1 MPIGRARKKPSA
13 VRRVLRSLATK
24 AKRLLHKVAEDRWSS
39 AGGVVVASGTVA
51 LIRQKKTWTLP
62 KGRIDPGE
70 SISRAARREVLE
82 ETGLRTSVTEY
93 LGVLEG
99 ARHDTHWFLMS
110 VQAEVGEHDDEVDEV
125 RFVKPGKARRL
136 LRAGSDK
143 RVLARALAA
152 LAGRLPRGSRI
163 A

>member
-1 MPIGRARKKPSA
+1 MRRALKT
-13 VRRVLRSLATK
+13 LATR
-24 AKRLLHKVAEDRWSS
+24 AKKLLHRVAEDRWSS
-39 AGGVVVASGTVA
+39 AGGVVFSEGTIA

-82 ETGLRTSVTEY
+82 ETGLRVSITEY

-99 ARHDTHWFLMS
+99 TRHDTHWFLMTLQ
-110 VQAEVGEHDDEVDEV
+110 VDVGEHDDEVDEV
-125 RFVKPGKARRL
+125 KFVKPAKAKRL
-136 LRAGSDK
+136 LSGGGDK

-152 LAGRLPRGSRI
+152 LAGRLPKSPRI
-163 A
+163 G

>member
-1 MPIGRARKKPSA
+1 MPRARKKPSA
-13 VRRVLRSLATK
+13 VKRVLRSLAAK
-24 AKRLLHKVAEDRWSS
+24 AKRLLQGVAEERWSS
-39 AGGVVVASGTVA
+39 AGGVVVVSGTVA

-62 KGRIDPGE
+62 KGRVDPGE
-70 SISRAARREVLE
+70 SVSRAARREVLE
-82 ETGLRTSVTEY
+82 ETGLRVSVTEY

-99 ARHDTHWFLMS
+99 LRHDTHWFLMS
-110 VQAEVGEHDDEVDEV
+110 LQAEEGDHDDEVDEV

-152 LAGRLPRGSRI
+152 LAGRPPKGARI
-163 A
+163 G